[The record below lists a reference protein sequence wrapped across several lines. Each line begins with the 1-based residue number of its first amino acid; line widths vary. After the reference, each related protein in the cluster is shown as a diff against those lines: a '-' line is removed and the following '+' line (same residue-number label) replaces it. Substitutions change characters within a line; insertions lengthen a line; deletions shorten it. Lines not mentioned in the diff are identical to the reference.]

1 MAQNTRKRAAS
12 VDAVQMASAEIGHKP
27 PQVFTFDKIA
37 LVKGQVLRVYF
48 YEKGGARNL
57 MVTMNGKDVNGA
69 KRL

>member
-12 VDAVQMASAEIGHKP
+12 TDAVQMASAEIGHKP

-37 LVKGQVLRVYF
+37 LVKGQVFRMYF

-57 MVTMNGKDVNGA
+57 VVTIDRKDLNI
-69 KRL
+69 KHL

>member
-1 MAQNTRKRAAS
+1 MVSPLSSRMRPVRSYGLGTVAP
-12 VDAVQMASAEIGHKP
+12 SAEGRF
-27 PQVFTFDKIA
+27 VFTFEKIA

-57 MVTMNGKDVNGA
+57 MMTFGINDVNEA